1 MLKGIVFCFV
11 FLAAQLFLLA
21 HIDHRLNRSRS
32 EITYQSHN
40 LPAQNRQRL
49 PTDKTNSDGTLPS

>member
-11 FLAAQLFLLA
+11 FLAAQLLLLA

-32 EITYQSHN
+32 EITYQNHN
-40 LPAQNRQRL
+40 LPVQNRQHL
-49 PTDKTNSDGTLPS
+49 PSDKTSPDETVSG

>member
-32 EITYQSHN
+32 EITYQNHN
-40 LPAQNRQRL
+40 LPVQNRQRTAEATSTSGKEEL
-49 PTDKTNSDGTLPS
+49 I